1 MVGKN
6 VRSAKFL
13 KFYKQ
18 NGTFWKHLHF
28 TIFKKIKVY
37 ITIHRTCFIHI
48 SQKILPL
55 FHISQ
60 CFSGGIHNSQDKS
73 WSQFHSFF
81 CSISQNHKPREAIS
95 QFTKTVSPPIVLIAE
110 APLSVCLSVLL
121 SVCPNANSSQT
132 NGPINFIFGG
142 KMHLIS
148 GKVLIYFSWPWVEY
162 QGHRGGGMTFV
173 LLI

>member
-1 MVGKN
+1 MVVIIRTETWMKSVLRYRMARRTQMCDEHKGTMVGKN
-6 VRSAKFL
+6 ARSAKFFR
-13 KFYKQ
+13 FYKQ

-28 TIFKKIKVY
+28 TILKKIKVY

-95 QFTKTVSPPIVLIAE
+95 QFTKTVSPPGLM
-110 APLSVCLSVLL
+110 
-121 SVCPNANSSQT
+121 T
-132 NGPINFIFGG
+132 
-142 KMHLIS
+142 
-148 GKVLIYFSWPWVEY
+148 
-162 QGHRGGGMTFV
+162 RGG
-173 LLI
+173 LLEGI